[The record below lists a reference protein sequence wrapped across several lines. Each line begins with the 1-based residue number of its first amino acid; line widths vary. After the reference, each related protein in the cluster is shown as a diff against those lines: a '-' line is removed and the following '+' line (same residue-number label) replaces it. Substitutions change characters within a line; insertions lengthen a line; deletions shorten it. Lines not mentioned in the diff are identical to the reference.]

1 MFIMFTAYIRNEN
14 ICFVYMDRY
23 MIGFQGHEI
32 NKSFEGNRMGYE
44 RWRGKCSCQVAASI
58 CAASGI
64 CHAVFGFED
73 HASQLDSHCTVL
85 ISHER
90 MAIRKQTCS
99 EWTASGP
106 FPFPWKVVK
115 RQLEIAAVI
124 INISTD
130 DAFRKESVACILGKY
145 QLNSCHFSLCLS

>member
-1 MFIMFTAYIRNEN
+1 MKSTNHLRE
-14 ICFVYMDRY
+14 
-23 MIGFQGHEI
+23 IGWVMNDGV
-32 NKSFEGNRMGYE
+32 GNAAA
-44 RWRGKCSCQVAASI
+44 KVAASI

-99 EWTASGP
+99 E
-106 FPFPWKVVK
+106 
-115 RQLEIAAVI
+115 
-124 INISTD
+124 
-130 DAFRKESVACILGKY
+130 
-145 QLNSCHFSLCLS
+145 